1 MNKKVKAY
9 FLVFASLFAISCS
22 NDGKIITV
30 KNELNLDRKFETVEI
45 NLKEESL
52 SLSASVEF
60 DENVWKDGL
69 VENWKDENND

>member
-1 MNKKVKAY
+1 MKHDSMDEMWAMLELMMAIDEMES
-9 FLVFASLFAISCS
+9 FLKR
-22 NDGKIITV
+22 ND
-30 KNELNLDRKFETVEI
+30 
-45 NLKEESL
+45 LKEESL

>member
-1 MNKKVKAY
+1 MKHDSMDEMWAMLELMMAKDEMES
-9 FLVFASLFAISCS
+9 FLKR
-22 NDGKIITV
+22 ND
-30 KNELNLDRKFETVEI
+30 
-45 NLKEESL
+45 LKEESL